1 MPTLLVSAL
10 QPGSGKSC
18 LIGALLARLKSE
30 GKKAAYYKPF
40 SLNADN
46 DPDVAFIR
54 EHLLSGDD
62 LPDIPPP
69 RSLPEEGLTGQ
80 AELAVV
86 QQAVSD
92 LNSVVDVVLVEG
104 LDVHSVDGGRSSLSS
119 DIAAALDC
127 RVLLVVQYSDGVDA
141 NSVTSACETHG
152 GRIAGVVIN
161 CVPPYRGHAVDQGLA
176 SDIRAAGVQVLGAIP
191 EDRTMITVTVQ
202 QVADH
207 LGARWVQEPVNT
219 DAHLDRF
226 LIGGNI
232 MDSGT
237 TYYGRYSNQAVIVRA
252 ERPDIQLASL
262 MEDTKCLVLT
272 GGGDPTEYIK
282 AEALQRDV
290 PLMAVDDT
298 TLGTAEALTG
308 IIDRATAHSLR
319 KVERFRDLLDRH
331 VDVDALA
338 AVLG

>member
-10 QPGSGKSC
+10 QPGSGKTC
-18 LIGALLARLKSE
+18 LIGALLARLKSK
-30 GKKAAYYKPF
+30 GKRAAYYKPF

-46 DPDVAFIR
+46 DPDVDFIR
-54 EHLLSGDD
+54 EQLLSGDG
-62 LPDIPPP
+62 LPDVPAP
-69 RSLPEEGLTGQ
+69 RQLSESASTGQ
-80 AELAVV
+80 ADLALV
-86 QQAVSD
+86 QQTARD
-92 LNSVVDVVLVEG
+92 LTAAVDVVLIEG
-104 LDVHSVDGGRSSLSS
+104 SDVHSVDGGRSSLSS
-119 DIAAALDC
+119 DIAAVLGCPALLMV
-127 RVLLVVQYSDGVDA
+127 RYSDGLDA
-141 NSVTSACETHG
+141 NSVTGACESYG
-152 GRIAGVVIN
+152 GRIVGVVIN
-161 CVPPYRGHAVDQGLA
+161 CVPPYRGHTVEQGLA
-176 SDIRAAGVQVLGAIP
+176 TEIRSSGVQVLGEIP

-282 AEALQRDV
+282 AEAMQRDV

-298 TLGTAEALTG
+298 TLNTAEALGG

-319 KVERFRDLLDRH
+319 KVERFRELLGLH
-331 VDVDALA
+331 VDMDALTA
-338 AVLG
+338 ALS

>member
-10 QPGSGKSC
+10 QPGSGKTC

-30 GKKAAYYKPF
+30 GRRVAYYKPL
-40 SLNADN
+40 SLNVDD
-46 DPDVAFIR
+46 DPDATFIR
-54 EHLLSGDD
+54 EQLLSGDG
-62 LPDIPPP
+62 LPDVPAP
-69 RSLPEEGLTGQ
+69 RLLPQEASTDQ
-80 AELAVV
+80 VDLALVR
-86 QQAVSD
+86 QTASD
-92 LNSVVDVVLVEG
+92 LNAAVDVVLIEG
-104 LDVHSVDGGRSSLSS
+104 PDAHSDAGFSSPLSS
-119 DIAAALDC
+119 DMAAALDC
-127 RVLLVVQYSDGVDA
+127 PTLLLVRYSDKLDA
-141 NSVTSACETHG
+141 GSVTSACEAYG

-161 CVPPYRGHAVDQGLA
+161 CVPPYRGHTVDRGLA
-176 SDIRAAGVQVLGAIP
+176 SGIRAAGVNLLGAIP

-219 DAHLDRF
+219 DVHVDRF

-237 TYYGRYSNQAVIVRA
+237 TYFGRYSNQAVIVRA

-272 GGGDPTEYIK
+272 GGGDPTDYIK

-298 TLGTAEALTG
+298 TLNTAEALSG
-308 IIDRATAHSLR
+308 IIDRATSHSLR
-319 KVERFRDLLDRH
+319 KVERFRELLDRH
-331 VDVDALA
+331 VDMDALA
-338 AVLG
+338 AALA

>member
-1 MPTLLVSAL
+1 MPILLVSGL
-10 QPGSGKSC
+10 QPGSGKTS
-18 LIGALLARLKSE
+18 LIGGLIARLKSE
-30 GKKAAYYKPF
+30 GKRVAYYKPF
-40 SLNADN
+40 SLNTDN
-46 DPDVAFIR
+46 DPDVAFVD
-54 EHLLSGDD
+54 EYLLRNDC
-62 LPDIPPP
+62 LPDIPAPQ
-69 RSLPEEGLTGQ
+69 LLTEGVVVGQ
-80 AELAVV
+80 SYLALV
-86 QQAVSD
+86 QQTVSGLD
-92 LNSVVDVVLVEG
+92 AAVDVVLVEG
-104 LDVHSVDGGRSSLSS
+104 PDVQSSDGAGSSLFS

-127 RVLLVVQYSDGVDA
+127 RALLMARYSNGLDA
-141 NSVTSACETHG
+141 SPVIKACEAYG

-161 CVPPYRGHAVDQGLA
+161 CVPAYRGHTVDQGLA
-176 SDIRAAGVQVLGAIP
+176 EDLRAAGVKLLGAIP

-219 DAHLDRF
+219 DTHVDRF

-282 AEALQRDV
+282 AEAMQRDV

-298 TLGTAEALTG
+298 TLNTAEALGG

-319 KVERFRDLLDRH
+319 KVERFTDMLDRH
-331 VDVDALA
+331 LDMAALA
-338 AVLG
+338 TDLS

>member
-10 QPGSGKSC
+10 RPGSGKTC
-18 LIGALLARLKSE
+18 LVGALLARLKSE
-30 GKKAAYYKPF
+30 GKRAAYYKPF

-54 EHLLSGDD
+54 EQLLSGDG
-62 LPDIPPP
+62 LPDIPAP
-69 RSLPEEGLTGQ
+69 RQLSENASIFQ
-80 AELAVV
+80 AELVSV
-86 QQAVSD
+86 RQTVSD
-92 LNSVVDVVLVEG
+92 LDVSVDVVLIEG
-104 LDVHSVDGGRSSLSS
+104 PDVYSDAGVSSSLSP
-119 DIAAALDC
+119 DMAAALGC
-127 RVLLVVQYSDGVDA
+127 PALLVLRYSEGLDA
-141 NSVTSACETHG
+141 NSVTGACESYS

-161 CVPPYRGHAVDQGLA
+161 CVPPYRGHTLEQGLA
-176 SDIRAAGVQVLGAIP
+176 AEIRSSGVQVLGAIP

-219 DAHLDRF
+219 DVHVDRF

-298 TLGTAEALTG
+298 TLNAAEALTG
-308 IIDRATAHSLR
+308 IIDRATAHSIR
-319 KVERFRDLLDRH
+319 KVQRFNELLDRH
-331 VDVDALA
+331 VDMDALA
-338 AVLG
+338 AALT

>member
-1 MPTLLVSAL
+1 MPILLVSAL
-10 QPGSGKSC
+10 QPGSGKTC
-18 LIGALLARLKSE
+18 LIGALPARLKSE
-30 GKKAAYYKPF
+30 GKKTAYYKPF
-40 SLNADN
+40 SFNADN

-54 EHLLSGDD
+54 EHLLSGDG

-69 RSLPEEGLTGQ
+69 RSLPEKGLAG
-80 AELAVV
+80 EEDLALV
-86 QQAVSD
+86 QQTARD
-92 LNSVVDVVLVEG
+92 LNESVDVVLVECP
-104 LDVHSVDGGRSSLSS
+104 DVYSVDGGRSSLSS
-119 DIAAALDC
+119 DIAAALGC
-127 RVLLVVQYSDGVDA
+127 PALLMVRYSDDLDA
-141 NSVTSACETHG
+141 NSVTSACEAYG

-161 CVPPYRGHAVDQGLA
+161 CVPPYRGHTVEQGLA
-176 SDIRAAGVQVLGAIP
+176 SEIRAAGVQVLGAIP

-207 LGARWVQEPVNT
+207 LGARWVQEPVNI
-219 DAHLDRF
+219 DAHVDRF

-298 TLGTAEALTG
+298 TLNTAEALTG
-308 IIDRATAHSLR
+308 IIDLATPHSLR
-319 KVERFRDLLDRH
+319 KVERFTELLDRH
-331 VDVDALA
+331 VDMDALA
-338 AVLG
+338 AALT

>member
-1 MPTLLVSAL
+1 MPTLLVSGF
-10 QPGSGKSC
+10 QPGSGKTCFVS
-18 LIGALLARLKSE
+18 ALLARLKSE
-30 GKKAAYYKPF
+30 GKRAAYYKPF

-54 EHLLSGDD
+54 EHILGGAG
-62 LPDIPPP
+62 LPNVPAP
-69 RSLPEEGLTGQ
+69 RSLFENASPGQ
-80 AELAVV
+80 ADLALVR
-86 QQAVSD
+86 QAVSD
-92 LNSVVDVVLVEG
+92 LNDATDVVLVEG
-104 LDVHSVDGGRSSLSS
+104 PDARPGDGVSSSVSS
-119 DIAAALDC
+119 DMAAVLDC
-127 RVLLVVQYSDGVDA
+127 PVLLIVRYSDDLDA
-141 NSVTSACETHG
+141 SSVTSACEAYG

-161 CVPPYRGHAVDQGLA
+161 CVPPYRGHTVDQGLA
-176 SDIRAAGVQVLGAIP
+176 AGIGTAGVQVLGVVP

-202 QVADH
+202 QLADH

-282 AEALQRDV
+282 AEAMQRDV
-290 PLMAVDDT
+290 PLMVVDDT
-298 TLGTAEALTG
+298 TLDAAEALAG
-308 IIDRATAHSLR
+308 VIDRATPHSLR
-319 KVERFRDLLDRH
+319 KVERFRELLDSH
-331 VDVDALA
+331 LDMGAIV
-338 AVLG
+338 AVLA